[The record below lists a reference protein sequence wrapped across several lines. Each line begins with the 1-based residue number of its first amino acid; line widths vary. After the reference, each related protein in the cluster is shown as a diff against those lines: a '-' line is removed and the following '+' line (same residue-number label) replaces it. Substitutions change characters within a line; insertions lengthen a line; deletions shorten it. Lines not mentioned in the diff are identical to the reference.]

1 MAIAHSVIKK
11 AGLLL
16 LDEPSSSLDP
26 EAEYRIFRNLL
37 ELAENKT
44 VVLISHRLSNVTFAE
59 KIIFMKDGKIA
70 EMGSHQELMQ
80 HNGEYAR
87 LFTMQKEGYEN
98 K

>member
-1 MAIAHSVIKK
+1 M
-11 AGLLL
+11 
-16 LDEPSSSLDP
+16 
-26 EAEYRIFRNLL
+26 
-37 ELAENKT
+37 
-44 VVLISHRLSNVTFAE
+44 VLISHHLSNVTFAE

-70 EMGSHQELMQ
+70 EMGSHEELMQ